1 MRTGPWSRLHCYLVN
16 AQIMACVYIYFPG
29 ETVEPTGGFDTPPSP
44 TFLMN
49 GLHSIFLHFPQ
60 DTAINFDRWYVLSL
74 KQWSWAHCHWKLD
87 SHTHPLFSCS
97 LPFSLSLLFS
107 LRPPFSCCSLSLPVC
122 TEGHAVNIPFRAA
135 LYSWAAKLTLCCHE
149 SDS

>member
-1 MRTGPWSRLHCYLVN
+1 MRTSPWSWLHCHLVN

-29 ETVEPTGGFDTPPSP
+29 ETVEQTSGFDTPPSP

-74 KQWSWAHCHWKLD
+74 KQWSWAHL
-87 SHTHPLFSCS
+87 SLEIGFAHPPLCS
-97 LPFSLSLLFS
+97 LPFFSISPFLSVLL
-107 LRPPFSCCSLSLPVC
+107 FSCCSLAVR

-135 LYSWAAKLTLCCHE
+135 LYSRAAKLTHCCHE
-149 SDS
+149 SDI